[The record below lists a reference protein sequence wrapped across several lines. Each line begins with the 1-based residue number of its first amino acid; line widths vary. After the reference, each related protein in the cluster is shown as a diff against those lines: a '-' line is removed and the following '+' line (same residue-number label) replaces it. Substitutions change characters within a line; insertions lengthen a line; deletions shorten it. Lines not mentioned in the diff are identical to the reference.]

1 MKAYVIDING
11 KAVVGHDGS
20 RYLEVPVTFKKSIGH
35 SPAIKSISIEKEFA
49 LVLPSRAVA
58 QEIMDNVKAKFENCK
73 VDRVSMDMGN
83 TLNLKSFKFS
93 TEWLWNWLASK

>member
-11 KAVVGHDGS
+11 KAVVGHDGNKF
-20 RYLEVPVTFKKSIGH
+20 LEIPVTSENGFGYL
-35 SPAIKSISIEKEFA
+35 PALKLITIEKEYA
-49 LVLPSRAVA
+49 LIFPNRSIA

-73 VDRVSMDMGN
+73 VTRVNMNMGN

-93 TEWLWNWLASK
+93 TEWVWNWLTSK